1 MFDRILMI
9 LEILLL
15 IWIVVQGEF
24 VRFYEREVWRMN
36 ADRFEERKQ
45 WREQKRQQL
54 LKKETTQKTSE
65 SSASLESPSPTETN
79 VADNKTISVKSAAVP
94 LTPTV
99 RPPSTTII
107 SECKSSDTLIEF
119 LWKLAAGMLRHLT
132 SKVKSWELSGI
143 K

>member
-15 IWIVVQGEF
+15 IWIVVQGEII
-24 VRFYEREVWRMN
+24 VRCERGVYRLQRERET
-36 ADRFEERKQ
+36 ERAK

-54 LKKETTQKTSE
+54 LKKESTQKTSE
-65 SSASLESPSPTETN
+65 SSASLESPLPTEMP
-79 VADNKTISVKSAAVP
+79 APENKTISVKSAAVP
-94 LTPTV
+94 LTPTA
-99 RPPSTTII
+99 RPPLTTII

-119 LWKLAAGMLRHLT
+119 LWKLAAGTLRHLT
-132 SKVKSWELSGI
+132 NKVKSWELSGI